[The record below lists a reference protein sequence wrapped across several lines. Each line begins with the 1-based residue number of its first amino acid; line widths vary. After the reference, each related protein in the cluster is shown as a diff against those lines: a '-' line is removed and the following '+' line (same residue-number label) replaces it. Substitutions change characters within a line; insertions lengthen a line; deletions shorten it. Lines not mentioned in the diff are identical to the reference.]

1 MCFVFQFFFPSTTV
15 GSCAT
20 SITWHQGQRRAC
32 MFAQRAA
39 GQSREGCACMASD
52 VRKLEKEWPLLL
64 LAINGKAVASCWNSF
79 ARSAR
84 VLVSRS
90 QQKSNSRLAVKK
102 NYKWHIKSVMSFA
115 PSISPR
121 WKSRVCASKGMS
133 TGLQL
138 SKLWC
143 PLFLHLLCTCPAHL
157 PHRQACWWVELLPLR
172 Y

>member
-64 LAINGKAVASCWNSF
+64 LAINGKAVAYCWNSF

-121 WKSRVCASKGMS
+121 WKSRVCTFS
-133 TGLQL
+133 
-138 SKLWC
+138 
-143 PLFLHLLCTCPAHL
+143 PLYFSITF
-157 PHRQACWWVELLPLR
+157 RSLR
-172 Y
+172 YILVHISKTGSPNGEQSRCYVIVQM